1 MQDLPPLEFGLSI
14 ANLALV
20 LTLVVRLAVSGLLH
34 VYKFF
39 FAYVVLSAIQEVAV
53 LVVPFGTNLYLWV
66 YLITEGLLVVLS
78 ALVVLE
84 LYSVVFSGM
93 TGIATLS
100 RRYIKFALAAAIFVT
115 ILLLLM
121 EKTPKTILQR
131 FFTFECAVVSSVL
144 AFVFLI
150 TLFLIYYPVPLN
162 RNVIVYSIGYAVYF
176 LSSATA
182 LFIRNLGLEWDR
194 IFSPILLAVASLCL
208 IFWIAFL
215 GREGESRVVV
225 LSHRWAGQN
234 EDRLIAQLQEI
245 NATLLRTAR
254 K

>member
-84 LYSVVFSGM
+84 LYSVVFTGM
-93 TGIATLS
+93 TRIATLS
-100 RRYIKFALAAAIFVT
+100 RRYTQIPLPPAIFLQN
-115 ILLLLM
+115 LL
-121 EKTPKTILQR
+121 
-131 FFTFECAVVSSVL
+131 
-144 AFVFLI
+144 
-150 TLFLIYYPVPLN
+150 
-162 RNVIVYSIGYAVYF
+162 
-176 LSSATA
+176 
-182 LFIRNLGLEWDR
+182 
-194 IFSPILLAVASLCL
+194 
-208 IFWIAFL
+208 
-215 GREGESRVVV
+215 
-225 LSHRWAGQN
+225 
-234 EDRLIAQLQEI
+234 
-245 NATLLRTAR
+245 
-254 K
+254 